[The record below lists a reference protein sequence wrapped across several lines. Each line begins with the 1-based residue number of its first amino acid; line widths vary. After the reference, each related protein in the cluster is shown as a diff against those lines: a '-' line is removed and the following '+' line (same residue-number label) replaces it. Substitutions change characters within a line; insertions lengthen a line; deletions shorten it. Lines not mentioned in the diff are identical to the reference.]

1 MVTRRQAREWAVM
14 MLCECD
20 LNPPD
25 SIEPALSAFW
35 EMQSDLEVNSIKDGE
50 YGVKEAFTVKGN
62 KHLASLID
70 MKAFAEQRIKGVLSR
85 MDELDAALD
94 PFLEHWSLYRL
105 GTVERNVLRLGAW
118 EIAHATDIPTPIAI
132 NEAVDLA
139 KFFSD
144 SQSGKFVNAVL
155 DRFAKS
161 LSEKRSA
168 AAE

>member
-25 SIEPALSAFW
+25 SMESALSAFW
-35 EMQSDLEVNSIKDGE
+35 DMQRDVEADGVKDGE
-50 YGVKEAFTVKGN
+50 YGIRDAFTGKGR
-62 KHLASLID
+62 KHAASLVD
-70 MKAFAEQRIKGVLSR
+70 MKEFAEQRIKGVLGKLN
-85 MDELDAALD
+85 EIDAALD
-94 PFLEHWSLYRL
+94 PFLDHWSLYRL

-118 EIAHATDIPTPIAI
+118 ELTYAGDIPAPIAI

-144 SQSGKFVNAVL
+144 SQSGRFVNGVL
-155 DRFAKS
+155 DKYAKS
-161 LSEKRSA
+161 LSAKRPA

>member
-118 EIAHATDIPTPIAI
+118 EIAHATDIPTQ
-132 NEAVDLA
+132 
-139 KFFSD
+139 
-144 SQSGKFVNAVL
+144 SQSMRRWTL
-155 DRFAKS
+155 
-161 LSEKRSA
+161 RSSFRIRRA
-168 AAE
+168 ASS

>member
-25 SIEPALSAFW
+25 NMESALSAFW
-35 EMQSDLEVNSIKDGE
+35 EMQHDVEVDGVRNGE
-50 YGVKEAFTVKGN
+50 YGIKDAFTGKGR
-62 KHLASLID
+62 KHAESLVD
-70 MKAFAEQRIKGVLSR
+70 MKAFAERRIKGVLAKL
-85 MDELDAALD
+85 DEIDAALD
-94 PFLEHWSLYRL
+94 PFLDHWSLYRL

-118 EIAHATDIPTPIAI
+118 ELAYASDIPAPITI
-132 NEAVDLA
+132 NEAVDIA

-144 SQSGKFVNAVL
+144 SQSGRFVNGVL
-155 DRFAKS
+155 DKYAKS
-161 LSEKRSA
+161 LSAKRP

>member
-25 SIEPALSAFW
+25 SMESALSAFW
-35 EMQSDLEVNSIKDGE
+35 DMQRDVEADGVKDGE
-50 YGVKEAFTVKGN
+50 YGIRDAFTGKGR
-62 KHLASLID
+62 KHAASLVD
-70 MKAFAEQRIKGVLSR
+70 MKEFAEQRIKGVLGR
-85 MDELDAALD
+85 LNEIDAALD
-94 PFLEHWSLYRL
+94 PFLDHWSLYRL

-118 EIAHATDIPTPIAI
+118 ELTYAGDIPAPIAI

-144 SQSGKFVNAVL
+144 SQSGRFVNGVL
-155 DRFAKS
+155 DKYAKS
-161 LSEKRSA
+161 LSAKRPA